1 MVSAVRQDVRI
12 VANDILM
19 QVSPLQKLLLPVIN
33 IGHGTNR
40 ANVDAIDAALENE
53 EAVIVFPSGDVSRVG
68 RDAL

>member
-19 QVSPLQKLLLPVIN
+19 QVSPLQKSLLPVIN
-33 IGHGTNR
+33 NGHGTNR
-40 ANVDAIDAALENE
+40 TNVDAIDAALENE

-68 RDAL
+68 SDAL

>member
-40 ANVDAIDAALENE
+40 TNVDAIDAALEN
-53 EAVIVFPSGDVSRVG
+53 
-68 RDAL
+68 DAN